1 MGVLESAHLL
11 NFEGVGLER
20 KETDLFH
27 DLASVWNLRL
37 SSVGQ
42 VIPVSHQ
49 SVTVFQVVSETDAL
63 AATTH
68 NFHSCKFLP
77 NSIVSFRTL
86 PT

>member
-42 VIPVSHQ
+42 VISRQ
-49 SVTVFQVVSETDAL
+49 SPKC
-63 AATTH
+63 
-68 NFHSCKFLP
+68 HSLLSCL
-77 NSIVSFRTL
+77 
-86 PT
+86 